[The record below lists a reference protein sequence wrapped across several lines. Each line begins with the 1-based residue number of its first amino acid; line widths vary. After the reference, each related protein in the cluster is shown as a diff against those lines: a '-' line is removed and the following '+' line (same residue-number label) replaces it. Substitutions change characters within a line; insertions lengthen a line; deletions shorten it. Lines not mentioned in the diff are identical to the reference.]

1 MRKLCAIWQILFAD
15 KWAVFT
21 YEHVPEDPEYM
32 TADYFRWNISH
43 KAKEADN
50 FYQLIKDKINDI
62 EEYEKHESNND

>member
-1 MRKLCAIWQILFAD
+1 
-15 KWAVFT
+15 
-21 YEHVPEDPEYM
+21 M

>member
-1 MRKLCAIWQILFAD
+1 MGC
-15 KWAVFT
+15 FT